1 MEEIEH
7 EKNCTTIHIIY
18 IFSQLCCTFPTLDSR
33 GCYPNEEDGLYYR
46 DGKPCKYINREI
58 MKERKRDMKE

>member
-1 MEEIEH
+1 MKKIVLLFILFISLVS
-7 EKNCTTIHIIY
+7 CVA
-18 IFSQLCCTFPTLDSR
+18 LFPTLDSR

-58 MKERKRDMKE
+58 MKERKRALKEAAS